1 MDTKEL
7 FEKYTDHEFELN
19 LLKRAR
25 TASLILIVFSALVW
39 IIDLNILP
47 ANPILTI
54 IGDSTKI
61 SYYYFFIFLT
71 FFLIT
76 SKNHKLNLIAKIT
89 LGISG
94 IIVLSGIFSFFGLFG
109 FDQWMRFLCET
120 QLFGLINILL
130 PFFFIISVFLRKYE
144 NIMQILALTSMI
156 I

>member
-61 SYYYFFIFLT
+61 SYYYF
-71 FFLIT
+71 
-76 SKNHKLNLIAKIT
+76 
-89 LGISG
+89 
-94 IIVLSGIFSFFGLFG
+94 
-109 FDQWMRFLCET
+109 
-120 QLFGLINILL
+120 
-130 PFFFIISVFLRKYE
+130 
-144 NIMQILALTSMI
+144 
-156 I
+156 